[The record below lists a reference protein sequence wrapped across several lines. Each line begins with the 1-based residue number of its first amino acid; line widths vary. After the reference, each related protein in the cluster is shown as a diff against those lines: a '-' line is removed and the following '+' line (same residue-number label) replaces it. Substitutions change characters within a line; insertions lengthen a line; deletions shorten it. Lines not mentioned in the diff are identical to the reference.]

1 MSITTEDSTD
11 KKTLDKNFYKDRP
24 VNVKNKHLS
33 KGLYS
38 SKGQQINVNKRN
50 YLNILKFLILIFSS
64 FFSAWVF
71 QYICFGRPTFI
82 VSAFFFCLVLSLYDK
97 SRLGLNIFTLL
108 LSLVYPA
115 AKVFGSGVV
124 QTAALDVVLTTNFE
138 ETVGFHEVLPSYL
151 LLQGGAIFVV
161 YLLLIIF
168 NKRLSVNLLG
178 IKTLYRYLV
187 TAVACICVCIYGYKA
202 FEPRVSEMIEAYS
215 FIVDEKEP
223 KKSDFKILSQTS
235 KYDTYVVII
244 GESMRS
250 DFMSTYGFPL
260 KTTPFI
266 DKMNKHYISNFIS
279 PAPNTTLSVPRFLS
293 LTVDGK
299 LQDNNNAVTMANLAG
314 FNTHW
319 ISSQGYSGIS
329 CSSAGRVA
337 RYADHK
343 TFVPVQ
349 NDFVLLPIIEKTLKD
364 DHKKVIFV
372 HIVGSHENPCS
383 KLFGYPNNYKY
394 NVGKVMNCY
403 LATYNKT
410 DEFVH
415 KVVEMLKATSKSY
428 SLVYFADHGLNFV
441 ESSGGYKIFRDP
453 EIKQSYEVPLLVVA
467 SDINDNHEYKV
478 TRSAFNMIDFYAS
491 WLGVKTNLTR
501 DDYDIFTAESDENP
515 LVADYENAL
524 NPYNEKRDGVKAADV
539 YKKMVDAK

>member
-1 MSITTEDSTD
+1 M
-11 KKTLDKNFYKDRP
+11 
-24 VNVKNKHLS
+24 
-33 KGLYS
+33 
-38 SKGQQINVNKRN
+38 
-50 YLNILKFLILIFSS
+50 
-64 FFSAWVF
+64 
-71 QYICFGRPTFI
+71 
-82 VSAFFFCLVLSLYDK
+82 
-97 SRLGLNIFTLL
+97 
-108 LSLVYPA
+108 
-115 AKVFGSGVV
+115 
-124 QTAALDVVLTTNFE
+124 
-138 ETVGFHEVLPSYL
+138 
-151 LLQGGAIFVV
+151 
-161 YLLLIIF
+161 
-168 NKRLSVNLLG
+168 
-178 IKTLYRYLV
+178 
-187 TAVACICVCIYGYKA
+187 
-202 FEPRVSEMIEAYS
+202 
-215 FIVDEKEP
+215 
-223 KKSDFKILSQTS
+223 
-235 KYDTYVVII
+235 
-244 GESMRS
+244 
-250 DFMSTYGFPL
+250 
-260 KTTPFI
+260 
-266 DKMNKHYISNFIS
+266 
-279 PAPNTTLSVPRFLS
+279 
-293 LTVDGK
+293 
-299 LQDNNNAVTMANLAG
+299 
-314 FNTHW
+314 
-319 ISSQGYSGIS
+319 
-329 CSSAGRVA
+329 A

-364 DHKKVIFV
+364 EHKKVIFV

-467 SDINDNHEYKV
+467 SDITDNREYEV

-524 NPYNEKRDGVKAADV
+524 NPFKEKHDGVKALDV
-539 YKKMVDAK
+539 YKKMKEGK

>member
-1 MSITTEDSTD
+1 MFLTADKNSLKD
-11 KKTLDKNFYKDRP
+11 KKYKS
-24 VNVKNKHLS
+24 VIK
-33 KGLYS
+33 
-38 SKGQQINVNKRN
+38 I
-50 YLNILKFLILIFSS
+50 IILILSS
-64 FFSAWVF
+64 FFCAWVF

-82 VSAFFFCLVLSLYDK
+82 ISAFFFCLILSFYDA

-138 ETVGFHEVLPSYL
+138 ETVGFHEVLPLYL
-151 LLQGGAIFVV
+151 LLQGGVIFVV

-168 NKRLSVNLLG
+168 NKKLSINLSG
-178 IKTLYRYLV
+178 IKKIYRCLL
-187 TAVACICVCIYGYKA
+187 TAAACICVFIYGYKA

-215 FIVDEKEP
+215 FIVDEEEP
-223 KKSDFKILSQTS
+223 KATDFKILSQTS
-235 KYDTYVVII
+235 KYDNYVVII

-250 DFMSTYGFPL
+250 DFMSAYGFPVD
-260 KTTPFI
+260 TTPFI
-266 DKMNKHYISNFIS
+266 KKMNKHYISNFIS
-279 PAPNTTLSVPRFLS
+279 PAPNTTISVPRFLS
-293 LTVDGK
+293 LTVEGK
-299 LQDNNNAVTMANLAG
+299 LQDNNNAVTMAKLAG
-314 FNTHW
+314 FDTHW

-337 RYADHK
+337 RYADSK
-343 TFVPVQ
+343 SFVPVQ
-349 NDFVLLPIIEKTLKD
+349 NDFVLLPLIEKTLKNN
-364 DHKKVIFV
+364 HKKVIFV

-383 KLFGYPNNYKY
+383 KLFGYPNSYKY

-410 DEFVH
+410 DELVQ
-415 KVVEMLKATSKSY
+415 KVAEMLKEYSKSY
-428 SLVYFADHGLNFV
+428 SLAYFADHGLNFV

-453 EIKQSYEVPLLVVA
+453 EIKQSYDVPFFVVA
-467 SDINDNHEYKV
+467 SDINDNQEYKV

-491 WLGVKTNLTR
+491 WFGVKTNLTR
-501 DDYDIFTAESDENP
+501 DDYDIFRSESDSNP

-524 NPYNEKRDGVKAADV
+524 NPYNEKHDGIRATDV
-539 YKKMVDAK
+539 YQKMTEAK